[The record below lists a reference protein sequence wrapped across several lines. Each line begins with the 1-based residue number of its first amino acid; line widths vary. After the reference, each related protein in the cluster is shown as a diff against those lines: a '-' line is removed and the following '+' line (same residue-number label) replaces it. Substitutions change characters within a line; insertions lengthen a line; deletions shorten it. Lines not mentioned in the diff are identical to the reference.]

1 MKCEL
6 SGFIRYHT
14 EENEVFFNQ
23 VFFFFK
29 EPQLLGSFRY
39 CLLFFCSGSN
49 FDWFI
54 FRWEKRKCLSSKEK
68 VAFSI
73 FLCPK
78 VPFCQRA
85 ARETKMEEEEE
96 VRKMQFHW
104 QHLGS
109 FSYKV
114 VIVTVSE
121 SRL

>member
-6 SGFIRYHT
+6 SGFLHYHT
-14 EENEVFFNQ
+14 EENYVFFNK
-23 VFFFFK
+23 VFFFT
-29 EPQLLGSFRY
+29 EQQLLGSFRY
-39 CLLFFCSGSN
+39 CPLFFCSGSN

-54 FRWEKRKCLSSKEK
+54 FRWEKHKCLFSKEK
-68 VAFSI
+68 VAFLI
-73 FLCPK
+73 FLCPQ

-85 ARETKMEEEEE
+85 AWETKMEEEEK

-104 QHLGS
+104 QHLDS